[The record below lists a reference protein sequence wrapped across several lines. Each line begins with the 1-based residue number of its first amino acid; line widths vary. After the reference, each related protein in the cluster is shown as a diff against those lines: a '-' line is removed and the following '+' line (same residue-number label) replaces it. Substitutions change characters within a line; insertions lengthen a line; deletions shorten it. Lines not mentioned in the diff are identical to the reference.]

1 MVIQPEK
8 IYFLPVT
15 LYVTSGIVT
24 ANYTASV
31 TLESSFTVRR
41 RRKRD
46 CENYT
51 KNNFIKLNLNGGGK

>member
-8 IYFLPVT
+8 IYFFPVT

-24 ANYTASV
+24 EKYTASV
-31 TLESSFTVRR
+31 TLEDEGGRGTVIIIR
-41 RRKRD
+41 
-46 CENYT
+46 

>member
-8 IYFLPVT
+8 IYFFPVT

-24 ANYTASV
+24 AKYTASV